1 MTPAEALTTAC
12 LVAVAGLLV
21 ADRREAA
28 AGRIAAKMAAST
40 GFVAVA
46 LALGATNT
54 VYGRWVLGALLLGW
68 VGDALL
74 LSSAPRAFLAGLGA
88 FLLSH
93 LLYVGAFASGAL
105 SLPVAA
111 IALAPALA
119 VGVVVLRWLLP
130 HVPAGFKAPVTAYVV
145 VILGMCVAAAGHA
158 GATGRYAVLG
168 GALLFAA
175 SDVSVASD
183 QFVRRAYVNRLWGWP
198 AYFVAQLVLAWSVQ
212 GGRLF
217 G

>member
-1 MTPAEALTTAC
+1 MAPAEALTAAC
-12 LVAVAGLLV
+12 LVAVAGLLI

-28 AGRIAAKMAAST
+28 AGRIVAKMAAST
-40 GFVAVA
+40 GFLAVA
-46 LALGATNT
+46 LALGATDT

-68 VGDALL
+68 LGDALL
-74 LSSAPRAFLAGLGA
+74 LSDAPRAFLAGLGA

-105 SLPVAA
+105 SLAAAAVAVV
-111 IALAPALA
+111 PALA

-130 HVPAGFKAPVTAYVV
+130 QVPADFRAPVTAYVV

-158 GATGRYAVLG
+158 GASGRLAVLA

-175 SDVSVASD
+175 SDVSVARD
-183 QFVRRAYVNRLWGWP
+183 QFVRRVYVNRLWGWP
-198 AYFVAQLVLAWSVQ
+198 AYFVAQLMLAWSVSAASS
-212 GGRLF
+212 
-217 G
+217 